1 METRLSEQDNYI
13 QSLEE
18 QMAELRDE
26 HENVK
31 NKYSSSEAVIKQ
43 KDDVIAETQAKLN
56 LTGQIY

>member
-1 METRLSEQDNYI
+1 
-13 QSLEE
+13 
-18 QMAELRDE
+18 MAELRDE